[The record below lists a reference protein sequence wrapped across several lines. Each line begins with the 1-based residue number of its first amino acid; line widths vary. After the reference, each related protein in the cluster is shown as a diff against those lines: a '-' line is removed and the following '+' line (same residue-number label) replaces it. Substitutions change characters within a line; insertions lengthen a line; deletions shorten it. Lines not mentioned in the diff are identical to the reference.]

1 MPSLSIILPCFNHAI
16 FLQERLNTILN
27 QTYTDWELIIIDDKS
42 TDNSLAILS
51 EFVKKNDAKV
61 KHFIVNESNSGSGYF
76 SWQKGIKLAQTKY
89 IWIAETDDFSD
100 PNFIENLITVLESD
114 EALKIAFSATNYVEE
129 GKIIYDSSKRT
140 SFLKVEE
147 NKFGIFN
154 GEVLL
159 NTMPLGTLIT
169 NGSSVIFRKP
179 SGKIPETIFENKQAS
194 DIFLW
199 TYLVESYSFAFVNK
213 KLNYFRRHNDST
225 TTKISANSQK
235 SVYKEYIKYLNFFK
249 QEIKFQLVLNHYI
262 KHYVWNNKTE
272 VFDYSLLKRTNN
284 INSVDIKYFTAL
296 VKFCIKRI
304 YEK

>member
-225 TTKISANSQK
+225 TTKIRANSQK

>member
-1 MPSLSIILPCFNHAI
+1 MSNLSIILPCFNHAK
-16 FLQERLNTILN
+16 FLQERLDTILN

-51 EFVKKNDAKV
+51 EFVEKNVSKV

-76 SWQKGIKLAQTKY
+76 SWQKGIELAQTKY

-100 PNFIENLITVLESD
+100 PNFIENLLMVLEID
-114 EALKIAFSATNYVEE
+114 ETIKVAFSASNYVEND
-129 GKIIYDSSKRT
+129 KIIYDSSKRT
-140 SFLKVEE
+140 SFLKVVE

-154 GEVLL
+154 SEVLL
-159 NTMPLGTLIT
+159 NRMPLDTLIT

-179 SGKIPETIFENKQAS
+179 SGKVPETIFENKQAS

-199 TYLVESYSFAFVNK
+199 TYLIKDNSFAFVNK

-272 VFDYSLLKRTNN
+272 VFDYSFLKSTNN